1 MEEQSNRTKIEAL
14 AAKLAERAGLELVE
28 CDLFHA
34 GRRLILRVFADK
46 EGGIS
51 LDDCQKLSRE
61 LGTALDLEDL
71 IPQAYTL
78 EVSSPGLDRPLRT
91 TRDFLRNKGR
101 NVRLGLSEPV
111 EGKKALSGRLL
122 GATDELLELE
132 LAGGK
137 KAEVKR
143 SAVLQAKVE
152 AAF

>member
-28 CDLFHA
+28 CDLFRA
-34 GRRLILRVFADK
+34 GRRLILRVFVDK
-46 EGGIS
+46 EGGIA

-61 LGTALDLEDL
+61 LGAALDLEDL

-101 NVRLGLSEPV
+101 TVRLGLSEPV
-111 EGKKALSGRLL
+111 EGKKAISGKLL
-122 GATDELLELE
+122 DADDEKIELE
-132 LAGGK
+132 LAGGE

-152 AAF
+152 TVF